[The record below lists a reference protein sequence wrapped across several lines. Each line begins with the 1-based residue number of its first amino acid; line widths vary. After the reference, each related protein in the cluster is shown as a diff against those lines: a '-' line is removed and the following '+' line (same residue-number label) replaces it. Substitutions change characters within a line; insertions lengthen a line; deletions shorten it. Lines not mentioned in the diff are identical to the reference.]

1 MNPRPVSFVLRS
13 RIAAVALGLLWA
25 LSSPLGAADNKSGRT
40 YTFQVV
46 LLIAETNGPA
56 VTEGVPP
63 GAQKAL
69 VNLREFLPY
78 KSYRL
83 LDLGWLRT
91 MRTATA
97 TLAGPGGATYRVS
110 LHFVPADGPG
120 ERLLIERFSVAEVPT
135 GPEEDVTFH
144 SKDVSVTPRPPRA
157 APELLSSTF
166 GMELGETVVVGTSKL
181 DGPNKALV
189 VLVSALP

>member
-1 MNPRPVSFVLRS
+1 MNHRPSDLALRA
-13 RIAAVALGLLWA
+13 RFAALALALLCVM
-25 LSSPLGAADNKSGRT
+25 AAPASAAELAGRT

-46 LLIAETNGPA
+46 LLVAETSGPA

-63 GAQKAL
+63 SAQKAL

-83 LDLGWLRT
+83 LDLAWLRT
-91 MRTATA
+91 MRSASA
-97 TLAGPGGATYRVS
+97 TLAGPAGATYRVG
-110 LHFVPADGPG
+110 LEFHPADGPG
-120 ERLLIERFSVAEVPT
+120 ERLLIDGFSVTEMPLVPN
-135 GPEEDVTFH
+135 EDVTFH
-144 SKDVSVTPRPPRA
+144 SKDVSVTPRAPRA
-157 APELLSSTF
+157 PQDLLHSTF

-189 VLVSALP
+189 VLLSALP

>member
-1 MNPRPVSFVLRS
+1 MNDRLVAVAARA
-13 RIAAVALGLLWA
+13 RIAALALGLVLA
-25 LSSPLGAADNKSGRT
+25 LAVRAVAAEPAGRT

-46 LLIAETNGPA
+46 LLIAETSGPA

-63 GAQKAL
+63 RAQKAL

-83 LDLGWLRT
+83 LDLAWLRT
-91 MRTATA
+91 MRSANA
-97 TLAGPGGATYRVS
+97 TLAGPEGATYRVS
-110 LHFVPADGPG
+110 LQFHPADGPG
-120 ERLLIERFSVAEVPT
+120 ERLLIDGFSVTELPLVPR
-135 GPEEDVTFH
+135 EDVAFH

-157 APELLSSTF
+157 PQDLLNSMF

-189 VLVSALP
+189 VLLSALP